1 MMENRS
7 CACVRDCRRQSHSE
21 VPPPFR
27 HRANGAVG
35 ALCNSPNCVL
45 EGPDQARSGA
55 GAGPDQSRSGA
66 GAGPD
71 QSRSG
76 AGKVLVTGGAGYFGF
91 RLGRTLA
98 GQGATVLM
106 LDLLKP
112 PWDLPDGAVFQQVRG
127 NWRHW
132 VVEGL
137 LGNRSRCSAQA
148 SGFSM
153 RFHDSD
159 VSEKPLGYGKSR
171 ESESETAMIMF
182 QQVFFLQLMVYY
194 GFSAGGSVLMGKA
207 MINGTDNSIVIV
219 RI

>member
-1 MMENRS
+1 MKENRS
-7 CACVRDCRRQSHSE
+7 CACVLDCRRSSHSDA
-21 VPPPFR
+21 PPPFR

-35 ALCNSPNCVL
+35 ALCNSPNCML
-45 EGPDQARSGA
+45 EAPDQ
-55 GAGPDQSRSGA
+55 A

-112 PWDLPDGAVFQQVRG
+112 PWDIPDGAVFQQVRG
-127 NWRHW
+127 NWRRR
-132 VVEGL
+132 VAEGL
-137 LGNRSRCSAQA
+137 LGHRSRCSVVQA
-148 SGFSM
+148 SGF
-153 RFHDSD
+153 RDSD

-171 ESESETAMIMF
+171 ESESETAMLTW
-182 QQVFFLQLMVYY
+182 FLQYY
-194 GFSAGGSVLMGKA
+194 VFSTGGSQH
-207 MINGTDNSIVIV
+207 NGLFL
-219 RI
+219 

>member
-7 CACVRDCRRQSHSE
+7 CACVLDCRRPSHSD

-45 EGPDQARSGA
+45 EGLDQARSGA

-66 GAGPD
+66 GVGPD

-112 PWDLPDGAVFQQVRG
+112 PWDIPDGAVFQQVRG

-148 SGFSM
+148 SGFST

-159 VSEKPLGYGKSR
+159 VSEKPLGIGKSR
-171 ESESETAMIMF
+171 ESESETAMLMF
-182 QQVFFLQLMVYY
+182 QQVLLMFLQLMV
-194 GFSAGGSVLMGKA
+194 GSQLEGRSSKKMVCSYSGGKA
-207 MINGTDNSIVIV
+207 MLNGTD
-219 RI
+219 